1 MGRRK
6 IEIVRIENER
16 HRQVTFTKRK
26 GGLIKKATELAILCD
41 AEVAVVIFGANQK
54 LTMYSSGNVD
64 EIITKYS
71 QHKADPHNE
80 IITTEDYFRDRA
92 RKGGAVDSDDD
103 GGGGMAALAHTAQHG
118 GGAHPQLLFGGG
130 GSSGGPPP
138 QHRAGAAAARARR
151 PGSRRRRRGRSR
163 GTRAS
168 PGSR

>member
-64 EIITKYS
+64 EIMTKYS

-118 GGAHPQLLFGGG
+118 GGAHPRLIATG
-130 GSSGGPPP
+130 
-138 QHRAGAAAARARR
+138 RASGAARPSARPA
-151 PGSRRRRRGRSR
+151 P
-163 GTRAS
+163 RAS
-168 PGSR
+168 ATSACR

>member
-80 IITTEDYFRDRA
+80 VRTRTQPR
-92 RKGGAVDSDDD
+92 RK
-103 GGGGMAALAHTAQHG
+103 L
-118 GGAHPQLLFGGG
+118 
-130 GSSGGPPP
+130 
-138 QHRAGAAAARARR
+138 
-151 PGSRRRRRGRSR
+151 PGK
-163 GTRAS
+163 
-168 PGSR
+168 PL

>member
-64 EIITKYS
+64 EIMTKYS

-92 RKGGAVDSDDD
+92 RKGFGQ
-103 GGGGMAALAHTAQHG
+103 GALAT
-118 GGAHPQLLFGGG
+118 P
-130 GSSGGPPP
+130 
-138 QHRAGAAAARARR
+138 AR
-151 PGSRRRRRGRSR
+151 
-163 GTRAS
+163 
-168 PGSR
+168 

>member
-41 AEVAVVIFGANQK
+41 AEVAVVIFSAHQK

-64 EIITKYS
+64 EIMTKYS

-80 IITTEDYFRDRA
+80 IITTEDYLGNRRQGRRRRPGRRRRRRHGRA
-92 RKGGAVDSDDD
+92 
-103 GGGGMAALAHTAQHG
+103 AHRADG

-130 GSSGGPPP
+130 GSRRPAAAAL
-138 QHRAGAAAARARR
+138 RAGAAAAYA
-151 PGSRRRRRGRSR
+151 PAGSRRRPGCSR

-168 PGSR
+168 RGSR